1 MTKRDEHLQKMV
13 DQVIELI
20 ENHGIEWTK
29 GWRDISC
36 RPMNVDTGTV
46 YSGWNSFWLAMNGAT
61 HVATFKGWQRLGYS
75 CKGLKG
81 KGIHITTR
89 GVITRE
95 NDAGE
100 EFSFVRWGG
109 ATVFRAQDVR
119 HEETGEPW
127 VPPVVEE
134 AVDTT
139 QVLENVDRFFEATG
153 ADWRY
158 ADSGGAFFSPVGDYI
173 QIPRRELFEGSDTQ
187 TSTEAFY
194 AVGCHELVHWAAG
207 PNRLDAIHDYLS
219 KEGRAKEEL
228 VAEFG
233 AILLSIDLG
242 IEITPREDHAA
253 YLESW
258 LGALKGKS
266 AHKYL
271 MEAASEAQRRIDYLE
286 ELTGI
291 QVVQKAA

>member
-1 MTKRDEHLQKMV
+1 MAKRDEHLEAMV
-13 DQVIELI
+13 NHVVELI
-20 ENHGIEWTK
+20 ETHGVEWSK

-36 RPMNVDTGTV
+36 RPSNVDTGTV
-46 YSGWNSFWLAMNGAT
+46 YRGWNSFWLAMNGAT

-81 KGIHITTR
+81 KGIFITTR
-89 GVITRE
+89 KLIKKE
-95 NDAGE
+95 NDKGE
-100 EFSFVRWGG
+100 DASFVRWGSV
-109 ATVFRAQDVR
+109 AVFRAQDVR

-127 VPPVVEE
+127 VPPVVED

-139 QVLENVDRFFEATG
+139 LVLENVDRFFAATG

-158 ADSGGAFFSPVGDYI
+158 ADSGGAFFSPADDFI
-173 QIPRRELFEGSDTQ
+173 QMPRRELFEGSDTQ

-194 AVGCHELVHWAAG
+194 SVGCHELVHWAAG
-207 PNRLDAIHDYLS
+207 PNRLNANKDYHTAV
-219 KEGRAKEEL
+219 GRAKEEL

-233 AILLSIDLG
+233 SILLSIDLG

-258 LGALKGKS
+258 LGALKEKN

-271 MEAASEAQRRIDYLE
+271 MEAATEAQRRIDYLE
-286 ELTGI
+286 GLTGI
-291 QVVQKAA
+291 QVAEAA